1 MRCILI
7 GGALVALG
15 GGRAKA
21 QSPAPSAHV
30 VEPGATELVT
40 AGLRGDSA
48 RYRTVRSVPGTDS
61 AERDLGLS
69 VDATVLTTYRGAVAV
84 LLVQRSTPRGK
95 LFVDSAVMLQRG
107 LTPAWEWSQFGT
119 RVSRITYDGARVR
132 RTDRE
137 GDSVVRQVDHT
148 YGVRVFPFAVLDL
161 VVRSVPLHDGYRAIL
176 PLYSEGDD
184 ALEMDT
190 VQVIGRGPDGVWDVR
205 FADPVIIAHY
215 GIADGDRTIARLE
228 IERHAGGPHFRR
240 VPEPNG

>member
-1 MRCILI
+1 MRRILI
-7 GGALVALG
+7 GALVALG
-15 GGRAKA
+15 CGQVKA

-30 VEPGATELVT
+30 VEPGDRELVT

-48 RYRTVRSVPGTDS
+48 KYRTMRSVPGTDS

-69 VDATVLTTYRGAVAV
+69 IDQTVSTAYRGAVAV

-95 LFVDSAVMLQRG
+95 PFLDSAVMLQRG
-107 LTPAWEWSQFGT
+107 LTPAWEWARFGT
-119 RVSRITYDGARVR
+119 RVSKITYDGARVR
-132 RTDRE
+132 RTDLE
-137 GDSVVRQVDHT
+137 GDSVVREVDHT

-161 VVRSVPLHDGYRAIL
+161 LVRSVPLHDGYRAIV

-215 GIADGDRTIARLE
+215 GIADGERTIARLE
-228 IERHAGGPHFRR
+228 VERHAGGPHFRR
-240 VPEPNG
+240 VAEPNG